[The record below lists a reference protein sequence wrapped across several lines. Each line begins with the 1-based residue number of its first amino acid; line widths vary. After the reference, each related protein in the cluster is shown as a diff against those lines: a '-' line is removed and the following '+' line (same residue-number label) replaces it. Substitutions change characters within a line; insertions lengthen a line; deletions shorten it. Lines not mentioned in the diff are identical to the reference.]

1 MKIDIRLLKIAKK
14 LIDKKSFVPKH
25 KDLWYEAS
33 LKEWV
38 ATDSMILM
46 RHIQEDAICDF
57 DFSISWSILDT
68 IKVKD
73 NDTLFFELQE
83 DSIKVIVNWEFTQQI
98 PIKKDSLWINL
109 KDKRLDWRLQESGIL
124 GLIPSFIYKF
134 IGLCKILADPCV
146 AMVKETIIDIDEHWF
161 YICTRK

>member
-57 DFSISWSILDT
+57 DFSIS
-68 IKVKD
+68 
-73 NDTLFFELQE
+73 
-83 DSIKVIVNWEFTQQI
+83 
-98 PIKKDSLWINL
+98 
-109 KDKRLDWRLQESGIL
+109 
-124 GLIPSFIYKF
+124 
-134 IGLCKILADPCV
+134 
-146 AMVKETIIDIDEHWF
+146 
-161 YICTRK
+161 